1 MKFGSKTLG
10 YAFLQQITYQGFQFV
25 SFLILVRVLSPASV
39 GIWTL
44 YLTFHAFF
52 EIARTSFIH
61 NGFVKYWM
69 GNPEDQ
75 PQVFSAAL
83 TLQMLSASGIV
94 LIFAAIAWGFADV
107 FQAPQL
113 HEMAWNYPLIA
124 FPACLFQMFKS
135 FLITKNDFKSIWF
148 GVLGLAGSL
157 LGGVILLSVWEK
169 TDDLIFLQYFQIAGY
184 LLGASILYLLCKKE
198 LPVFTYTKNWV
209 LRLYHFGKFSMG
221 TGIGSMLFT
230 KVDIFMLGY
239 MIGPVAVGIYSVATR
254 INSYLDLPQ
263 NAFSQAY
270 YPQISEKIQ
279 QSKGEFPLV
288 TVQKAIAMMWIF
300 AIPTAL
306 VFLLFPK
313 PILLILA
320 GETYYS
326 AAPLLQIFACMV
338 LVKPFGRVFGIT
350 LDAIGKPEWNFKILM
365 LSLVFNT
372 SLNFF
377 LIKVMG
383 FQGAAWATMFATW
396 VSIILGQIVISRSFK
411 ISYSKLIAGIWKVI
425 RETLLQY
432 VPAKKE
438 NVDFSRINTEKNNV
452 HEQ

>member
-25 SFLILVRVLSPASV
+25 SFLILVRELSPAAV

-52 EIARTSFIH
+52 EMARTSFIH

-69 GNPEDQ
+69 GTPEDQ

-83 TLQMLSASGIV
+83 TLQVLSAFGIT
-94 LIFAAIAWGFADV
+94 LIFAGIAWGFADV

-113 HEMAWNYPLIA
+113 YEMAWNYPLVA

-169 TDDLIFLQYFQIAGY
+169 TDDLIFLQYFQMAGY
-184 LLGASILYLLCKKE
+184 LLGASILYLLCRKE
-198 LPVFTYTKNWV
+198 LPVFTYTKDWI

-221 TGIGSMLFT
+221 TGIGSMLFA

-254 INSYLDLPQ
+254 INSYLDIPQ

-279 QSKGEFPLV
+279 QSKGEFPLL

-320 GETYYS
+320 GEAYYS
-326 AAPLLQIFACMV
+326 AAPLLQIFSCMV

-365 LSLVFNT
+365 LSMIFNAL
-372 SLNFF
+372 LNYL

-383 FQGAAWATMFATW
+383 FQGAAWATMLATW

-411 ISYSKLIAGIWKVI
+411 ISYSKLVVGIWKVI
-425 RETLLQY
+425 HDTLLQY

-438 NVDFSRINTEKNNV
+438 NANFSRINTEKNKV